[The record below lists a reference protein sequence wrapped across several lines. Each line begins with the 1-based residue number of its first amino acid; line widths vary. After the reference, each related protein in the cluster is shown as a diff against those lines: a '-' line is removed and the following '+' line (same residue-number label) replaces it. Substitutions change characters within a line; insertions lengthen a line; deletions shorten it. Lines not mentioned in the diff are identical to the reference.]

1 MPQYLEIVITPDG
14 SHAKIFDKIQ
24 DAQDSLN
31 EYLDADG
38 LLPDGIIADY
48 VRIGKP
54 DGIMYAICY
63 ADTNDGCIRYVDA
76 SHMKGYAIAYA
87 DGFLMCYD
95 YMIADGLNDNDHIE
109 MIVVEIHPD
118 GQAKII
124 A

>member
-14 SHAKIFDKIQ
+14 SHAKIFSDIH
-24 DAQDSLN
+24 DAQYALDG
-31 EYLDADG
+31 YLDADG
-38 LLPDGIIADY
+38 MLPDGVTADY
-48 VRIGKP
+48 VRIDKP

-63 ADTNDGCIRYVDA
+63 ADTNDGCIHYVDA
-76 SHMKGYAIAYA
+76 TSMQNYAIAFA

-109 MIVVEIHPD
+109 MIVVEVHPD